1 LRKDEV
7 LKLGNNGGDAGM
19 IHSILT
25 GLPNLTDYSKFHDDD
40 QSKPSPDPAVP
51 EYSDSVPLSGADDS
65 PVTDEVSKTC
75 NTSEFH
81 SHSCMGPSSSNCSP
95 RRDEDVPSAIAADN
109 SPVLSL
115 PKPEIFTSP
124 PPDALDAPASF
135 DPADIPLPPSAA
147 PTPPESPP
155 ESPESSHAQTAYS
168 LSNVLLLAD
177 KLFSLFPPSAPDL
190 HLTYT
195 LGPASAMRTWAQEA
209 ALLPSDDQAEALV
222 VAGVDFVVRD
232 AFEPTSQSKE
242 QQRAKIGRKRR
253 VNRGETRLIVAG
265 AVLVLGAAVV
275 VGIHSRR
282 GGPRDADWRTLFDT
296 FGAFGER
303 MLGMFGE
310 AHLGL

>member
-1 LRKDEV
+1 LRKDQV
-7 LKLGNNGGDAGM
+7 LKLGSNGGDDGM

-25 GLPNLTDYSKFHDDD
+25 GLPNLTDYSRFHNDD
-40 QSKPSPDPAVP
+40 QSKPGPDPAVP
-51 EYSDSVPLSGADDS
+51 EYTTDSVPLLLSRGADDS
-65 PVTDEVSKTC
+65 SVTDEVSKGAC
-75 NTSEFH
+75 KTSEAH
-81 SHSCMGPSSSNCSP
+81 SHVGASSSNPPYC
-95 RRDEDVPSAIAADN
+95 DEGVTSTIAVDDPSVP
-109 SPVLSL
+109 SL
-115 PKPEIFTSP
+115 PKLEISTSP
-124 PPDALDAPASF
+124 PPSAPASF

-147 PTPPESPP
+147 TTPPESPIHP
-155 ESPESSHAQTAYS
+155 ESQSSHAQTAYS

-177 KLFSLFPPSAPDL
+177 KLFSLFPPSAPEL

-209 ALLPSDDQAEALV
+209 ASLPSDDQAEALV
-222 VAGVDFVVRD
+222 VAGVDFVVCD

-242 QQRAKIGRKRR
+242 QQRTKKGRKRR
-253 VNRGETRLIVAG
+253 VSRGETRLIVAG

-275 VGIHSRR
+275 VGIHSRS
-282 GGPRDADWRTLFDT
+282 GGPRDADWRTLFGA

>member
-1 LRKDEV
+1 
-7 LKLGNNGGDAGM
+7 M

-25 GLPNLTDYSKFHDDD
+25 GLPNLTDYSKFHNND
-40 QSKPSPDPAVP
+40 QSKPSPDPAVQ

-65 PVTDEVSKTC
+65 SVTDEVSKGTC
-75 NTSEFH
+75 NTSEFRSH
-81 SHSCMGPSSSNCSP
+81 SHMGASSSNPHNCSP
-95 RRDEDVPSAIAADN
+95 HCAEGVPSTIVVDHP
-109 SPVLSL
+109 PVPSL
-115 PKPEIFTSP
+115 PKPEISTSP
-124 PPDALDAPASF
+124 PPSAPASF

-147 PTPPESPP
+147 PTPPESPIHP
-155 ESPESSHAQTAYS
+155 ESPQCSHAQTACS

-177 KLFSLFPPSAPDL
+177 KLFFLFPPSAPDL

-232 AFEPTSQSKE
+232 AFEPTSQRKG
-242 QQRAKIGRKRR
+242 QQRAKKGRKRR
-253 VNRGETRLIVAG
+253 VSRGETRLIVAG

-282 GGPRDADWRTLFDT
+282 GGPRDADWRTLLDT